1 MSGTATALTHR
12 GAPFDA
18 PAKSLWTKPRSS
30 DERDVPIPADGDTF
44 AVLLNSVSVSLTS
57 THSVEVG
64 GAKGMFEAP
73 GKEGR
78 QGRLETLT
86 SDARSDAL
94 SGRADARFEQ
104 ASVAA
109 RRKASVASAETRLPD
124 PVTTRTSAL
133 DSFGVGF
140 QKTDRGSTATQDAV
154 QPDPQPAPRLD
165 AGRVVPGPQQD
176 TPGLR
181 GRANQTSPIAN
192 FGTHVGSQP
201 AAESTTSVTPSAS
214 PSPATQAS
222 LSRPSQPAGQIAQ
235 ILAGRGE
242 GETGRTTA
250 FSPGPGAQDARSS
263 STSRESSASKSTGE
277 SDRPGSSSQSKDS
290 GEPLRPGAFDD
301 LVRSIRLRTADRFS
315 SARLHLDPPE
325 LGRMR
330 VDVRLEGDALQ
341 VDVHTETPEARNVV
355 HERINQLRLALAHAG
370 VTVDRIDVNVNP
382 NPATADFSAG
392 GFDSGDVRQRES
404 SGEGPR
410 GARSSDESKGAE
422 VSRSVMET
430 GSSPTNPAWR
440 RIDIRI

>member
-1 MSGTATALTHR
+1 MSGTATALTYR

-18 PAKSLWTKPRSS
+18 PAKSPWTKPRGS
-30 DERDVPIPADGDTF
+30 DEREVPIPADGDTF
-44 AVLLNSVSVSLTS
+44 AGLLNAVSVSPTS
-57 THSVEVG
+57 TQAVEVG

-73 GKEGR
+73 AKEGR

-86 SDARSDAL
+86 SDARADAL

-104 ASVAA
+104 ASVTA
-109 RRKASVASAETRLPD
+109 RRKASVASAESRLPD
-124 PVTTRTSAL
+124 SAATPSAL

-140 QKTDRGSTATQDAV
+140 QKTDRGSAVTQDAV
-154 QPDPQPAPRLD
+154 QPDSQPAPRLD
-165 AGRVVPGPQQD
+165 AGRVVPGPRQD

-192 FGTHVGSQP
+192 SGTHVGSQP

-214 PSPATQAS
+214 SSPTTQTS
-222 LSRPSQPAGQIAQ
+222 LTRPAQPAGQIAQ

-277 SDRPGSSSQSKDS
+277 SDRPGSSSQSKES